1 MKIDYAIKAI
11 ETKNFDI
18 NYDNYDRSI
27 SGSTFDLQTN
37 YFADDELFIVKLSQ
51 KILIFQSEDAP
62 IVTLEVDYTF
72 QLIEEQWNTL
82 YNDDGAL
89 IIPQGLVMIFYNIA
103 IGTTRGI
110 LHAKLEKTPFSTYYI
125 PPVVLQDA
133 VKSDLS
139 FAFKKDSKA

>member
-18 NYDNYDRSI
+18 NYDNYDRNI
-27 SGSTFDLQTN
+27 EGSTFDLQTN
-37 YFADDELFIVKLSQ
+37 YFADDELFIVKLSHTL
-51 KILIFQSEDAP
+51 IIFQAENAP
-62 IVTLEVDYTF
+62 IATLEVDYTF
-72 QLIEEQWNTL
+72 KILEEQWQEL
-82 YNDDGAL
+82 YNEDGAL
-89 IIPQGLVMIFYNIA
+89 IIPQGLVMVFYNIA

-139 FAFKKDSKA
+139 FEFKNED